1 MFKGLILGIK
11 NKFRRTVEAN
21 TDIAGAGREHIHN
34 VGQSIVDLTNQRD
47 EIAADGA
54 ILEPQIKLAEKTLAE
69 YREAVQHWHGK
80 DEAKMQTAYV
90 KFQAAEKKLNDL
102 KERLKNIQARVAK
115 IDADLG
121 RLKSAKE
128 DLNDDLMDA
137 AIIQASARVNT
148 QIEDV
153 HADID
158 TGPLAGAIDFARRQE
173 AVADVKRARREGD
186 DDSDLFSFKQEQG
199 TSLAD
204 ILGQNAE
211 PQLATT
217 TTRDLGRGHT
227 PSTVILD
234 ESPVQSGPR
243 GAGANHVYV
252 DERSFIPESSKIA
265 DCLQDRHIE
274 TRVHESNHSTGNSTS
289 SEPSSTTSSD

>member
-1 MFKGLILGIK
+1 MLKGLILGLK
-11 NKFRRTVEAN
+11 NKFRRVAEAN
-21 TDIAGAGREHIHN
+21 TDIAGAGREHVHN
-34 VGQSIVDLTNQRD
+34 VAKSIADLTNQRD

-54 ILEPQIKLAEKTLAE
+54 LLESQIKAAENKLNE

-80 DEAKMQTAYV
+80 DEAKMQSAYA
-90 KFQAAEKKLNDL
+90 KFQAQEKKLKDL
-102 KERLKNIQARVAK
+102 KARLSNIQTRVAK
-115 IDADLG
+115 IDGDLA
-121 RLKSAKE
+121 RLNNAKE
-128 DLNDDLMDA
+128 GLKDDLADA

-158 TGPLAGAIDFARRQE
+158 TGPLAGAIDYARRQE
-173 AVADVKRARREGD
+173 AVADVKRVRREGED
-186 DDSDLFSFKQEQG
+186 ESDLFSFKQDQG

-211 PQLATT
+211 PQLATA
-217 TTRDLGRGHT
+217 TTRDLGREHT
-227 PSTVILD
+227 STTVVLD

-252 DERSFIPESSKIA
+252 DERTFNPESSKVP
-265 DCLQDRHIE
+265 DSLQDRHVE
-274 TRVHESNHSTGNSTS
+274 TRTHDSSPSNDT
-289 SEPSSTTSSD
+289 STTSESSSSSD